1 MPENAKN
8 AKFCRSHIKRKKRKK
23 NIKID
28 IIIYDFDSFIPS
40 VITAKQYKWPT
51 LTRHITHINGM
62 GDL

>member
-28 IIIYDFDSFIPS
+28 IIIYYFGSNNLIPF
-40 VITAKQYKWPT
+40 A
-51 LTRHITHINGM
+51 LG
-62 GDL
+62 